1 MPLPVR
7 HPHPWNVSPEEAVA
21 IQQRLREQVIREGPM
36 PGPGTVIVGVDVGF
50 RGELARA
57 AAVAVRFPDLTP
69 LAQAV
74 AEVPVTFPYI
84 PGLLAFREAP
94 AILAA
99 LERLPLSPQVLMVD
113 GHGISHPRRM
123 GIATHLGVYLDLPS
137 IGCAKSK
144 LWGRYEMPP
153 DEPGAW
159 SPLWD
164 GEEMIGAV
172 LRTPGRSLPG
182 VRLHRPP
189 DLAGERHRHGD
200 GLCAGPPAAGAH
212 PTGSPGRWRSRRPR
226 RRPSASSVVIRIH
239 RGGRPWLACSSWTM
253 IRMPAG

>member
-1 MPLPVR
+1 MPIHARPI
-7 HPHPWNVSPEEAVA
+7 HPWDVSPEEAVL
-21 IQQRLREQVIREGPM
+21 IQQQLRARVIRTGPM
-36 PGPGTVIVGVDVGF
+36 PEPGAIIVGVDVGF
-50 RGELARA
+50 RGDVARA

-69 LAQAV
+69 LSQAV

-99 LERLPLSPQVLMVD
+99 LDRLGLEPHLLMVD

-159 SPLWD
+159 TPLRD
-164 GEEMIGAV
+164 GEEVIGAV
-172 LRTPGRSLPG
+172 LRTQAGTSPVFVSIGHRISLENAIATVMAC
-182 VRLHRPP
+182 VRGHRLPEP
-189 DLAGERHRHGD
+189 TRLAH
-200 GLCAGPPAAGAH
+200 LAAGGADVV
-212 PTGSPGRWRSRRPR
+212 SSARQPR
-226 RRPSASSVVIRIH
+226 
-239 RGGRPWLACSSWTM
+239 LL
-253 IRMPAG
+253 

>member
-164 GEEMIGAV
+164 GGEMIGAA
-172 LRTPGRSLPG
+172 LRTQAGASPVFVSIGHRISLENAIATVMAC
-182 VRLHRPP
+182 VRGHRLPEP
-189 DLAGERHRHGD
+189 TRLAH
-200 GLCAGPPAAGAH
+200 LAAGGADVLAA
-212 PTGSPGRWRSRRPR
+212 GRQPR
-226 RRPSASSVVIRIH
+226 
-239 RGGRPWLACSSWTM
+239 LL
-253 IRMPAG
+253 

>member
-1 MPLPVR
+1 
-7 HPHPWNVSPEEAVA
+7 VA

-113 GHGISHPRRM
+113 GHGTSHPRRM

-172 LRTPGRSLPG
+172 LRTQAGASPVFVSIGHRISLENAIATVMAC
-182 VRLHRPP
+182 VRWHRLPEP
-189 DLAGERHRHGD
+189 TRLAHM
-200 GLCAGPPAAGAH
+200 AAGGADVLAA
-212 PTGSPGRWRSRRPR
+212 GRQPR
-226 RRPSASSVVIRIH
+226 
-239 RGGRPWLACSSWTM
+239 LL
-253 IRMPAG
+253 

>member
-7 HPHPWNVSPEEAVA
+7 HPHPWKVSPEEAVA

-172 LRTPGRSLPG
+172 LRTQAGASPVFVSIGHRISLENAIATVMAC
-182 VRLHRPP
+182 VRGHRLPEP
-189 DLAGERHRHGD
+189 TRLAH
-200 GLCAGPPAAGAH
+200 LAAGGADVLAA
-212 PTGSPGRWRSRRPR
+212 GRQPR
-226 RRPSASSVVIRIH
+226 
-239 RGGRPWLACSSWTM
+239 LL
-253 IRMPAG
+253 

>member
-21 IQQRLREQVIREGPM
+21 IQQRLREQVISEGPM

-50 RGELARA
+50 RGEIARA

-172 LRTPGRSLPG
+172 LRTQAGASPVFVSIGHRISLENAIATVMAC
-182 VRLHRPP
+182 VRGHRLPEP
-189 DLAGERHRHGD
+189 TRLAH
-200 GLCAGPPAAGAH
+200 LAAGGADVLAA
-212 PTGSPGRWRSRRPR
+212 GRQPR
-226 RRPSASSVVIRIH
+226 
-239 RGGRPWLACSSWTM
+239 LL
-253 IRMPAG
+253 

>member
-144 LWGRYEMPP
+144 LWGHYEMPP

-172 LRTPGRSLPG
+172 LRTQAGASPVFVSIGHRISLENAIATVMAC
-182 VRLHRPP
+182 VRGHRLPEP
-189 DLAGERHRHGD
+189 TRLAH
-200 GLCAGPPAAGAH
+200 LAAGGADVLAA
-212 PTGSPGRWRSRRPR
+212 GRQPR
-226 RRPSASSVVIRIH
+226 
-239 RGGRPWLACSSWTM
+239 LL
-253 IRMPAG
+253 

>member
-1 MPLPVR
+1 MPIPARPL
-7 HPHPWNVSPEEAVA
+7 HPWNVSPQEAIA
-21 IQQRLREQVIREGPM
+21 IQQQLRSQVIREGPM
-36 PGPGTVIVGVDVGF
+36 PEPGAIIVGVDVGF
-50 RGELARA
+50 RGDVARA

-69 LAQAV
+69 IAQAV
-74 AEVPVTFPYI
+74 AEVLVAFPYI

-99 LERLPLSPQVLMVD
+99 LERLALEPHLLMVD

-159 SPLWD
+159 TPLRD
-164 GEEMIGAV
+164 GEEVIGAV
-172 LRTPGRSLPG
+172 LRTQAGASPLFVSVGHRISLENAIATVMAC
-182 VRLHRPP
+182 VRGHRLPEP
-189 DLAGERHRHGD
+189 TRLAHQ
-200 GLCAGPPAAGAH
+200 AAGGADVL
-212 PTGSPGRWRSRRPR
+212 SSARQPR
-226 RRPSASSVVIRIH
+226 
-239 RGGRPWLACSSWTM
+239 LL
-253 IRMPAG
+253 

>member
-1 MPLPVR
+1 MPIHARPI
-7 HPHPWNVSPEEAVA
+7 HPWDVSPEEAVL
-21 IQQRLREQVIREGPM
+21 IQQQLRARVIRTGPM
-36 PGPGTVIVGVDVGF
+36 PEPGAIIVGVDVGF
-50 RGELARA
+50 RGDVARA

-69 LAQAV
+69 LSQAV

-99 LERLPLSPQVLMVD
+99 LERLELEPHLLMVD

-159 SPLWD
+159 TSLWD
-164 GEEMIGAV
+164 GEEVIGAV
-172 LRTPGRSLPG
+172 LRTQAGTSPVFVSIGHRISLENAIATVMAC
-182 VRLHRPP
+182 VRGHRLPEP
-189 DLAGERHRHGD
+189 TRLAH
-200 GLCAGPPAAGAH
+200 LAAGGADVV
-212 PTGSPGRWRSRRPR
+212 SSARQPR
-226 RRPSASSVVIRIH
+226 
-239 RGGRPWLACSSWTM
+239 LL
-253 IRMPAG
+253 

>member
-164 GEEMIGAV
+164 GEEMIGAA
-172 LRTPGRSLPG
+172 LRTQAGASPVFVSIGHRISLENAIATVMAC
-182 VRLHRPP
+182 VRGHRLPEP
-189 DLAGERHRHGD
+189 TRLAH
-200 GLCAGPPAAGAH
+200 LAAGGADVLAA
-212 PTGSPGRWRSRRPR
+212 GRQPR
-226 RRPSASSVVIRIH
+226 
-239 RGGRPWLACSSWTM
+239 LL
-253 IRMPAG
+253 

>member
-99 LERLPLSPQVLMVD
+99 LERLSLSPQVLMVD

-144 LWGRYEMPP
+144 LWGRYEMPL

-172 LRTPGRSLPG
+172 LRTQAGASPVFVSIGHRISLENAIATVMAC
-182 VRLHRPP
+182 VRGHRLPEP
-189 DLAGERHRHGD
+189 TRLAH
-200 GLCAGPPAAGAH
+200 LAAGGADVLAA
-212 PTGSPGRWRSRRPR
+212 GRQPR
-226 RRPSASSVVIRIH
+226 
-239 RGGRPWLACSSWTM
+239 LL
-253 IRMPAG
+253 

>member
-1 MPLPVR
+1 MPIHARPI
-7 HPHPWNVSPEEAVA
+7 HPWDVSPEEAVL
-21 IQQRLREQVIREGPM
+21 IQQQLRARVIRTGPM
-36 PGPGTVIVGVDVGF
+36 PEPGAIIVGVDVGF
-50 RGELARA
+50 RGDVARA
-57 AAVAVRFPDLTP
+57 AAVAVRFPNLTP
-69 LAQAV
+69 LSQAV

-99 LERLPLSPQVLMVD
+99 LDRLGLEPHLLMVD

-159 SPLWD
+159 TPLRD
-164 GEEMIGAV
+164 GEEVIGAV
-172 LRTPGRSLPG
+172 LRTQAGTSPVFVSIGHRISLENAIATVMAC
-182 VRLHRPP
+182 VRGHRLPEP
-189 DLAGERHRHGD
+189 TSLAH
-200 GLCAGPPAAGAH
+200 LAAGGADVV
-212 PTGSPGRWRSRRPR
+212 SSARQPR
-226 RRPSASSVVIRIH
+226 
-239 RGGRPWLACSSWTM
+239 LL
-253 IRMPAG
+253 

>member
-164 GEEMIGAV
+164 GGEMIGAV
-172 LRTPGRSLPG
+172 LRTQAGASPVFVSIGHRISLENAIATVMAC
-182 VRLHRPP
+182 VRGHRLPEP
-189 DLAGERHRHGD
+189 TRLAH
-200 GLCAGPPAAGAH
+200 LSAGGADVLAAG
-212 PTGSPGRWRSRRPR
+212 RQPR
-226 RRPSASSVVIRIH
+226 
-239 RGGRPWLACSSWTM
+239 LL
-253 IRMPAG
+253 

>member
-1 MPLPVR
+1 MPIQAR
-7 HPHPWNVSPEEAVA
+7 HVHPWDVSPEEAVA
-21 IQQRLREQVIREGPM
+21 IQQQLRSLVIREGPM
-36 PGPGTVIVGVDVGF
+36 PGPGAIIVGVDVGF
-50 RGELARA
+50 RGDFARA
-57 AAVAVRFPDLTP
+57 AAVAVRFPELTP

-74 AEVPVTFPYI
+74 AEVPAMFPYI

-99 LERLPLSPQVLMVD
+99 LNRLEVEPHLLMVD

-159 SPLWD
+159 TPLRD
-164 GEEMIGAV
+164 GEEIIGAV
-172 LRTPGRSLPG
+172 LRTQAGISPLFVSIGHRISLENAIATVMAC
-182 VRLHRPP
+182 VRGHRLPEP
-189 DLAGERHRHGD
+189 TRLAHR
-200 GLCAGPPAAGAH
+200 AAGGADVV
-212 PTGSPGRWRSRRPR
+212 SSGRQSR
-226 RRPSASSVVIRIH
+226 
-239 RGGRPWLACSSWTM
+239 LL
-253 IRMPAG
+253 

>member
-144 LWGRYEMPP
+144 LWGRYKMPP

-172 LRTPGRSLPG
+172 LRTQAGASPVFVSIGHRISLENAIATVMAC
-182 VRLHRPP
+182 VRGHRLPEP
-189 DLAGERHRHGD
+189 TRLAH
-200 GLCAGPPAAGAH
+200 LAAGGADVLAA
-212 PTGSPGRWRSRRPR
+212 GRQPR
-226 RRPSASSVVIRIH
+226 
-239 RGGRPWLACSSWTM
+239 LL
-253 IRMPAG
+253 

>member
-172 LRTPGRSLPG
+172 LRTQAGVSPVFVSIGHRISLENAIATVMAC
-182 VRLHRPP
+182 VRGHRLPEP
-189 DLAGERHRHGD
+189 TRLAH
-200 GLCAGPPAAGAH
+200 LAAGGADVLAA
-212 PTGSPGRWRSRRPR
+212 GRQPR
-226 RRPSASSVVIRIH
+226 
-239 RGGRPWLACSSWTM
+239 LL
-253 IRMPAG
+253 

>member
-7 HPHPWNVSPEEAVA
+7 HPHPWDVSPEEAVA

-164 GEEMIGAV
+164 GEEMIGAA
-172 LRTPGRSLPG
+172 LRTQAGASPVFVSIGHRISLENAIATVMAC
-182 VRLHRPP
+182 VRGHRLPEP
-189 DLAGERHRHGD
+189 TRLAH
-200 GLCAGPPAAGAH
+200 LAAGGADVLAA
-212 PTGSPGRWRSRRPR
+212 GRQLR
-226 RRPSASSVVIRIH
+226 
-239 RGGRPWLACSSWTM
+239 LL
-253 IRMPAG
+253 

>member
-1 MPLPVR
+1 M
-7 HPHPWNVSPEEAVA
+7 A

-113 GHGISHPRRM
+113 GHGTSHPRRM

-172 LRTPGRSLPG
+172 LRTQAGASPVFVSIGHRISLENAIATVMAC
-182 VRLHRPP
+182 VRWHRLPEP
-189 DLAGERHRHGD
+189 TRLAHM
-200 GLCAGPPAAGAH
+200 AAGGADVLAA
-212 PTGSPGRWRSRRPR
+212 GRQPR
-226 RRPSASSVVIRIH
+226 
-239 RGGRPWLACSSWTM
+239 LL
-253 IRMPAG
+253 

>member
-1 MPLPVR
+1 
-7 HPHPWNVSPEEAVA
+7 VA

-172 LRTPGRSLPG
+172 LRTQAGASPVFVSIGHRISLENAIATVMAC
-182 VRLHRPP
+182 VRGHRLPEP
-189 DLAGERHRHGD
+189 TRLAH
-200 GLCAGPPAAGAH
+200 LAAGGADVLAA
-212 PTGSPGRWRSRRPR
+212 GRQPR
-226 RRPSASSVVIRIH
+226 
-239 RGGRPWLACSSWTM
+239 LL
-253 IRMPAG
+253 

>member
-7 HPHPWNVSPEEAVA
+7 YPHPWNVSPEEAVA

-69 LAQAV
+69 LAQEV
-74 AEVPVTFPYI
+74 AEVPVTFPYV

-159 SPLWD
+159 SPLRD
-164 GEEMIGAV
+164 QEELIGAV
-172 LRTPGRSLPG
+172 LRTQAGASPVFVSIGHRISLENAIATVMAC
-182 VRLHRPP
+182 VRGHRLPEP
-189 DLAGERHRHGD
+189 TRLAH
-200 GLCAGPPAAGAH
+200 LAAGGADVLA
-212 PTGSPGRWRSRRPR
+212 SGRQPR
-226 RRPSASSVVIRIH
+226 
-239 RGGRPWLACSSWTM
+239 LL
-253 IRMPAG
+253 

>member
-57 AAVAVRFPDLTP
+57 AAVAVRFPDLAP
-69 LAQAV
+69 LAQVV

-172 LRTPGRSLPG
+172 LRTQAGVSPVFVSIGHRISLENAIATVMAC
-182 VRLHRPP
+182 VRGHRLPEP
-189 DLAGERHRHGD
+189 TRLAH
-200 GLCAGPPAAGAH
+200 LAAGGADVLAA
-212 PTGSPGRWRSRRPR
+212 GRQPR
-226 RRPSASSVVIRIH
+226 
-239 RGGRPWLACSSWTM
+239 LL
-253 IRMPAG
+253 

>member
-172 LRTPGRSLPG
+172 LRTQAGASPVFVSIGHRISLENAIATVMAC
-182 VRLHRPP
+182 VRGHRLPEP
-189 DLAGERHRHGD
+189 TRLAH
-200 GLCAGPPAAGAH
+200 LAAGGADVLAA
-212 PTGSPGRWRSRRPR
+212 GRQPR
-226 RRPSASSVVIRIH
+226 
-239 RGGRPWLACSSWTM
+239 LL
-253 IRMPAG
+253 

>member
-1 MPLPVR
+1 MPIQPR
-7 HPHPWNVSPEEAVA
+7 HPHPWDVTSEEAIE
-21 IQQRLREQVIREGPM
+21 IQRRLHAYVIREGPM
-36 PGPGTVIVGVDVGF
+36 PEPGAVIVGVDVGF
-50 RGELARA
+50 RGEVARA
-57 AAVAVRFPDLTP
+57 AAVAIRFPDLTP

-99 LERLPLSPQVLMVD
+99 LERLPVLPRMLMVD

-144 LWGRYEMPP
+144 LWGRYERPP

-159 SPLWD
+159 TPLWD
-164 GEEMIGAV
+164 GEEIIGAV
-172 LRTPGRSLPG
+172 LTTQAGASPLFVSIGHRISLENAIATVMAC
-182 VRLHRPP
+182 VRGHRLPEP
-189 DLAGERHRHGD
+189 TRLAH
-200 GLCAGPPAAGAH
+200 LAAGGADVV
-212 PTGSPGRWRSRRPR
+212 SSARQPR
-226 RRPSASSVVIRIH
+226 
-239 RGGRPWLACSSWTM
+239 LL
-253 IRMPAG
+253 

>member
-1 MPLPVR
+1 MPLLVR

-172 LRTPGRSLPG
+172 LRTQAGASPVFVSIGHRISLENAIATVMAC
-182 VRLHRPP
+182 VRGHRLPEP
-189 DLAGERHRHGD
+189 TRLAH
-200 GLCAGPPAAGAH
+200 LAAGGADVLAA
-212 PTGSPGRWRSRRPR
+212 GRQPR
-226 RRPSASSVVIRIH
+226 
-239 RGGRPWLACSSWTM
+239 LL
-253 IRMPAG
+253 

>member
-99 LERLPLSPQVLMVD
+99 LECLPLSPQVLMVD

-172 LRTPGRSLPG
+172 LRTQAGASPVFVSIGHRISLENAIATVMAC
-182 VRLHRPP
+182 VRGHRLPEP
-189 DLAGERHRHGD
+189 TRLAHM
-200 GLCAGPPAAGAH
+200 AAGGADVLAA
-212 PTGSPGRWRSRRPR
+212 GRQPR
-226 RRPSASSVVIRIH
+226 
-239 RGGRPWLACSSWTM
+239 LL
-253 IRMPAG
+253 

>member
-57 AAVAVRFPDLTP
+57 AAVAVRFPDLAP

-172 LRTPGRSLPG
+172 LRTQAGVSPVFVSIGHRISLENAIATVMAC
-182 VRLHRPP
+182 VRGHRLPEP
-189 DLAGERHRHGD
+189 TRLAH
-200 GLCAGPPAAGAH
+200 LAAGGADVLAA
-212 PTGSPGRWRSRRPR
+212 GRQPR
-226 RRPSASSVVIRIH
+226 
-239 RGGRPWLACSSWTM
+239 LL
-253 IRMPAG
+253 

>member
-172 LRTPGRSLPG
+172 LRTQAGASPVFVSIGHRISLENAIATVMAC
-182 VRLHRPP
+182 VRGHRLPEP
-189 DLAGERHRHGD
+189 TRLAH
-200 GLCAGPPAAGAH
+200 LAAGGADVLA
-212 PTGSPGRWRSRRPR
+212 TGRQPR
-226 RRPSASSVVIRIH
+226 
-239 RGGRPWLACSSWTM
+239 LL
-253 IRMPAG
+253 

>member
-1 MPLPVR
+1 MPIQTLPI
-7 HPHPWNVSPEEAVA
+7 HPWNVSPEEAVA
-21 IQQRLREQVIREGPM
+21 IQHRLRSLVMREGPM
-36 PGPGTVIVGVDVGF
+36 PEPGAIIVGVDVGF
-50 RGELARA
+50 RGDVARA

-69 LAQAV
+69 LSQAV
-74 AEVPVTFPYI
+74 VEVPVTFPYI

-99 LERLPLSPQVLMVD
+99 LDRLELAPQLLMVD

-159 SPLWD
+159 TLLRD
-164 GEEMIGAV
+164 GEEVIGAV
-172 LRTPGRSLPG
+172 LRTQAGTSPVFVSIGHRISLENAIATVMAC
-182 VRLHRPP
+182 VRGHRLPEP
-189 DLAGERHRHGD
+189 TRLAH
-200 GLCAGPPAAGAH
+200 LAAGGADMV
-212 PTGSPGRWRSRRPR
+212 SSARQPR
-226 RRPSASSVVIRIH
+226 
-239 RGGRPWLACSSWTM
+239 LL
-253 IRMPAG
+253 

>member
-99 LERLPLSPQVLMVD
+99 LERLSLSPQVLMVD

-172 LRTPGRSLPG
+172 LRTQAGASPVFVSIGHRISLENAIATVMAC
-182 VRLHRPP
+182 VRGHRLPEP
-189 DLAGERHRHGD
+189 TRLAH
-200 GLCAGPPAAGAH
+200 LAAGGADVLAA
-212 PTGSPGRWRSRRPR
+212 GRQPR
-226 RRPSASSVVIRIH
+226 
-239 RGGRPWLACSSWTM
+239 LL
-253 IRMPAG
+253 

>member
-1 MPLPVR
+1 MPLPVH

-172 LRTPGRSLPG
+172 LRTQAGASPVFVSIGHRISLENAIATVMAC
-182 VRLHRPP
+182 VRGHRLPEP
-189 DLAGERHRHGD
+189 TRLAH
-200 GLCAGPPAAGAH
+200 LAAGGADVLAA
-212 PTGSPGRWRSRRPR
+212 GRQPR
-226 RRPSASSVVIRIH
+226 
-239 RGGRPWLACSSWTM
+239 LL
-253 IRMPAG
+253 

>member
-1 MPLPVR
+1 M
-7 HPHPWNVSPEEAVA
+7 A

-113 GHGISHPRRM
+113 GHGTSHPRRM

-172 LRTPGRSLPG
+172 LRTQAGASPVFVSIGHRISLENAIATVMAC
-182 VRLHRPP
+182 VRGHRLPEP
-189 DLAGERHRHGD
+189 TRLAHM
-200 GLCAGPPAAGAH
+200 AAGGADVLAA
-212 PTGSPGRWRSRRPR
+212 GRQPR
-226 RRPSASSVVIRIH
+226 
-239 RGGRPWLACSSWTM
+239 LL
-253 IRMPAG
+253 

>member
-113 GHGISHPRRM
+113 GHGTSHPRRM

-172 LRTPGRSLPG
+172 LRTQAGASPVFVSIGHRISLENAIATVMAC
-182 VRLHRPP
+182 VRWHRLPEP
-189 DLAGERHRHGD
+189 TRLAHM
-200 GLCAGPPAAGAH
+200 AAGGADVLAA
-212 PTGSPGRWRSRRPR
+212 GRQPR
-226 RRPSASSVVIRIH
+226 
-239 RGGRPWLACSSWTM
+239 LL
-253 IRMPAG
+253 

>member
-172 LRTPGRSLPG
+172 LRTQAGASPVFVSIGHRISLENAIATVMAC
-182 VRLHRPP
+182 VRGHRLPEP
-189 DLAGERHRHGD
+189 TRLAHM
-200 GLCAGPPAAGAH
+200 AAGGADVLAA
-212 PTGSPGRWRSRRPR
+212 GRQPR
-226 RRPSASSVVIRIH
+226 
-239 RGGRPWLACSSWTM
+239 LL
-253 IRMPAG
+253 

>member
-57 AAVAVRFPDLTP
+57 AAVAVRFPDLAP

-172 LRTPGRSLPG
+172 LRTQAGASPVFVSIGHRISLENAIATVMAC
-182 VRLHRPP
+182 VRGHRLPEP
-189 DLAGERHRHGD
+189 TRLAH
-200 GLCAGPPAAGAH
+200 LAAGGADVLAA
-212 PTGSPGRWRSRRPR
+212 GRQPR
-226 RRPSASSVVIRIH
+226 
-239 RGGRPWLACSSWTM
+239 LL
-253 IRMPAG
+253 